1 MDYVVNVSLAIFNIV
16 FKKYDWAGLIIF
28 LDKIGVMVKADSKVM
43 QFNKIFNV
51 LYVEQEWQV
60 EANYELLYYV
70 VCKLIVGWSMILL
83 YINFESWF
91 VLEWVLLFLCCIN
104 CIYLFV
110 VIFFENIEICIFIE
124 EEAIYIEDIYLQIVV
139 WKYLNEKVQMVQ

>member
-1 MDYVVNVSLAIFNIV
+1 M
-16 FKKYDWAGLIIF
+16 
-28 LDKIGVMVKADSKVM
+28 
-43 QFNKIFNV
+43 
-51 LYVEQEWQV
+51 

-124 EEAIYIEDIYLQIVV
+124 EEAIYIEDIYL
-139 WKYLNEKVQMVQ
+139 